1 MHGIHC
7 TALTCA
13 ATATAISLQ
22 QDHDDDET
30 EGDLLKQA
38 DAVKSSVGVLC
49 AAHQKHVAAGN
60 GDAATKGDIM
70 PNCATGVVE
79 CAEPVPE
86 QQQRRLLDALEAFKY
101 KSQTLPLRKR
111 ELAAVHSV
119 VTAALAAGT
128 GASVYVHGP
137 AGSGKGVA
145 VLWQIKRPSE
155 EWCKQTDK
163 LQPVLVHLLSHR
175 CTPSAGGAYGAI
187 LEELK
192 NNDCFSIGDVG
203 DVAAEAKEQLEA
215 VVFNSDLPRLI
226 VGVHHVEWIAES
238 HADQLQQLFEW
249 SSSSKLILIA
259 TGKTELTQI
268 LPDLHQVGIVPVKV
282 VLEPYSES
290 DLLAILSARCG
301 SAVQPAVLE
310 MCAKCA
316 SGDARRAI
324 KLCELAVELA
334 LSCNSSE
341 VTLRHME
348 QCIRLTKRRVIFY

>member
-1 MHGIHC
+1 MHGIHH

-13 ATATAISLQ
+13 TTPTAISLQ

-49 AAHQKHVAAGN
+49 AAA
-60 GDAATKGDIM
+60 DAAIKGDIV
-70 PNCATGVVE
+70 PNCATGVAE
-79 CAEPVPE
+79 CAEPVLE

-101 KSQTLPLRKR
+101 KSQTVPLRKR

-128 GASVYVHGP
+128 GASVHVHGP
-137 AGSGKGVA
+137 AGSGKEAA
-145 VLWQIKRPSE
+145 VLWQIKSPSE

-175 CTPSAGGAYGAI
+175 CTPSAGGVYGAI

-192 NNDCFSIGDVG
+192 NNDCFSIGDVS

-226 VGVHHVEWIAES
+226 VGVHRVEYIAES

-249 SSSSKLILIA
+249 TSSSKLILIA
-259 TGKTELTQI
+259 TGKTELQI
-268 LPDLHQVGIVPVKV
+268 LPDLQQVGIVPVKV

-290 DLLAILSARCG
+290 DLLAILSDRDG
-301 SAVQPAVLE
+301 SAVQLAAQE

-324 KLCELAVELA
+324 AWCELAVKLA
-334 LSCNSSE
+334 LSDNSSE
-341 VTLRHME
+341 VTLRHMQ
-348 QCIRLTKRRVIFY
+348 QCIRLTKRRANFY